1 LQPDLAAERNP
12 GWPHGRLGL
21 HLLSMRV
28 GRSRV
33 AAAAPYLQ
41 VAPLAAVL
49 GVFLVFP
56 IALIAVVSFWDYTEY
71 ALIPDFTFRNYWE
84 LFSSVVT
91 YKTYLSTL
99 RFAAIT
105 WAVTLVVGFTV
116 AYFLAFH
123 VRTLKWQMTLF
134 LVCTIPFWT
143 SNIIRMISWIPFL
156 GRNGI
161 LNSTLIAMG
170 VIREPLEFLLFSEF
184 STVLAYVHLYA
195 LFMVV
200 PIFNSMMRIDR
211 SLIEAAVDCGASG
224 WRVVREVVLPL
235 SKPGIAIGSIFV
247 VTLVMGDFVTVRLM
261 SGGQSTSVG
270 LMMANQLAYLQ
281 YPAAAANA
289 IVLLAVVLLIVAAM
303 MRIVD
308 IRKEL

>member
-1 LQPDLAAERNP
+1 MKPRP
-12 GWPHGRLGL
+12 RRGRW
-21 HLLSMRV
+21 R
-28 GRSRV
+28 
-33 AAAAPYLQ
+33 AAAYLQ
-41 VAPLAAVL
+41 VAPLVCVFAA
-49 GVFLVFP
+49 FLVFP
-56 IALIAVVSFWDYTEY
+56 IALMAVVSFWDYTEY
-71 ALIPDFTFRNYWE
+71 AIVPDFILRNYAE
-84 LFSSVVT
+84 VLGSAVT

-99 RFAAIT
+99 KFAALT
-105 WAVTLVVGFTV
+105 WAITFVLGFTV

-161 LNSTLIAMG
+161 INAALISAG
-170 VIREPLEFLLFSEF
+170 VVREPLDFLLFSEF
-184 STVLAYVHLYA
+184 STVLAYVHLYT

-211 SLIEAAVDCGASG
+211 SVIEAAVDCGATG
-224 WRVVREVVLPL
+224 WQVIRNVVVPL

-261 SGGQSTSVG
+261 SGGQSASVA
-270 LMMANQLAYLQ
+270 LMISNQLAYLQ

-289 IVLLAVVLLIVAAM
+289 VILLVVVLLIIAAM